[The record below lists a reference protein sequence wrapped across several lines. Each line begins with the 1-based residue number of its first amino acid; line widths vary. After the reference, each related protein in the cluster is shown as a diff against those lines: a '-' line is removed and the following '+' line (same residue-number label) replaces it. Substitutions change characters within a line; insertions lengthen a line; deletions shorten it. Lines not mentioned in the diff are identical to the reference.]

1 MIRLVD
7 QRSIDL
13 ILKNKKFEENKNK
26 EIKKISEENKNSSTG
41 ESCGG
46 HTETVLK
53 AVTLVADH
61 ALVIKPVDTVLEF
74 ALSLNQIVFIR
85 TSLALTSTLFNASL
99 NLASSSLQ
107 FVMGKTVF
115 AHSPLI
121 SEASLSNW
129 LAFPVDCKV
138 ISAFAGDTSVIVQ
151 DSALLELAVL
161 TVQGEW

>member
-41 ESCGG
+41 ESGGG

-107 FVMGKTVF
+107 FVMGKTVL